1 MVIKLLGFLD
11 LLAAIFLI
19 LAQWDIGLSI
29 ASFFAFYIV
38 IKSLLFIG
46 NWASLVDLLAGI
58 YIFLVIYDMHS
69 AFSLIFALWL
79 LQKSF
84 FSLFF

>member
-1 MVIKLLGFLD
+1 MVVKLLGFLD
-11 LLAAIFLI
+11 LLAAVFLV

-29 ASFFAFYIV
+29 AGFFAFYI
-38 IKSLLFIG
+38 ILKSLLFLG
-46 NWASLVDLLAGI
+46 DWASLIDLLAGI
-58 YIFLVIYDMHS
+58 YMLLVIYDVHS
-69 AFSLIFALWL
+69 AFSLIFVLWL

>member
-1 MVIKLLGFLD
+1 MLKLFGSLD
-11 LLAAIFLI
+11 LLAAVFLV
-19 LAQWDIGLSI
+19 LAQWDVGLGI
-29 ASFFAFYIV
+29 ATFLAFYI
-38 IKSLLFIG
+38 IGKSILFIG

-58 YIFLVIYDMHS
+58 YMFLVIYDIHF
-69 AFSLIFALWL
+69 AFSLIFVLWL

>member
-1 MVIKLLGFLD
+1 MLKLFGSLD
-11 LLAAIFLI
+11 LLAAVFLV
-19 LAQWDIGLSI
+19 LAQWDVGLGI
-29 ASFFAFYIV
+29 ATFLAFYI
-38 IKSLLFIG
+38 IGKSILFIG

-58 YIFLVIYDMHS
+58 YMFLVIYDIHS
-69 AFSLIFALWL
+69 AFSLIFVLWL

>member
-1 MVIKLLGFLD
+1 MLKLLGFLD
-11 LLAAIFLI
+11 LLAAVFLI
-19 LAQWDIGLSI
+19 LAQWNIGLSI
-29 ASFFAFYIV
+29 ASFLAFYTIG
-38 IKSLLFIG
+38 KSLLFIG

-58 YIFLVIYDMHS
+58 YMFLVIYDVHT